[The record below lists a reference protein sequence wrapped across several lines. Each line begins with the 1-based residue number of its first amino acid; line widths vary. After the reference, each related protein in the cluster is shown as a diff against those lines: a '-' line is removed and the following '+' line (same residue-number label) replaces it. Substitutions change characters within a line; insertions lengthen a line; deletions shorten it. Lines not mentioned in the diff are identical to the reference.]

1 MWPWDLSP
9 LQDHHGG
16 AQGNHPSS
24 MWASITHLVLPD
36 FSGKLY
42 PSQISL
48 VGVGGLLHQPEK
60 GKTVLFK
67 FKILIKVNF
76 KIQVTK

>member
-1 MWPWDLSP
+1 MQPWDLGP
-9 LQDHHGG
+9 LYDHLKG

-24 MWASITHLVLPD
+24 RWASITYLVLPD
-36 FSGKLY
+36 FLGKLY
-42 PSQISL
+42 SSQISV
-48 VGVGGLLHQPEK
+48 VGVMVSSTSQK
-60 GKTVLFK
+60 RKTVLFK